1 MGISRDELKAFMDAQ
16 RVEYG
21 AALPGK
27 VAVLEALWVEVQAGA
42 DGKLKEFERAAHS
55 IYGASGTYGFR
66 EISGHA
72 STLETVAQ
80 EALEAGGSLSP
91 EQGARIAEA
100 LRAMRLSLPAP
111 P

>member
-1 MGISRDELKAFMDAQ
+1 MGISRDELKAFMEAQ

-21 AALPGK
+21 AALPAK
-27 VAVLEALWVEVQAGA
+27 VDALEALWADVQAGTE
-42 DGKLKEFERAAHS
+42 GKLKEFERAAHS

-66 EISGHA
+66 EVSGHA

-80 EALEAGGSLSP
+80 EALEAGGNLSAD
-91 EQGARIAEA
+91 QSARITET
-100 LRAMRLSLPAP
+100 LRALRLSLPTP